1 MSFNYSVNL
10 SDSLSSVHPQDGI
23 VSQALGNA
31 LAAWSPYINGVGTL
45 NVQLT
50 IADLGPA
57 SAAGTIVLA
66 SAKPTTYTIPGPL
79 VGGVAT
85 TVNSAVDELTTGQ
98 HLAGSDITI
107 NVNSEILPQLTTPQ
121 SDNITA
127 VLEHELAHGF
137 GISGYRLSNGQ
148 LGYLASAFDNRS
160 VIVNGL
166 DYFTGPA
173 ASFVYGGVVPLTT
186 AQGPGSNYYHV
197 GVGNGGDPPS
207 LSNDLM
213 YWLSGPGRSISA
225 LDVAILEDVGIP
237 ISAAGQAL
245 IDPSPTIT
253 IAELAGDGVHGV
265 VDAAV
270 GGTTQPD
277 EVVIIVAAG
286 RVLGTVRASEAG
298 QWSLTPTGLDDGTY
312 VIQAEITGPSGVQAI
327 ATQTVILDTTDPLD
341 ATYEQ
346 VLGFDPDAA
355 SLAAGRQL
363 LESGDPLQSIRA
375 YLANSGTAANVL
387 SAIYLAVTG
396 AAPAAGT
403 IGVDQS
409 LLANGDTLAAIR
421 AYAASSGAAF
431 TALAGIYQSVLG
443 QPIPADSIAP
453 DEVLLA
459 QGQSLTGIRTYL
471 ASTGQAFTAL
481 NGTYQAVLGQPI
493 PAGAIAPDEVLL
505 AQGQSLAGIQS
516 YLAYSPQAISALA
529 GVYRTVLGQAIP
541 VLLISQDQTLLAQG
555 QSLAGIQTYLS
566 STSEAFAALDA
577 VYRAVLGTP
586 IPSGVVSLD
595 EGLLAQGQSLSGI
608 QTYLSGTGQA
618 FTALNA
624 VYQAVLGQPIPA
636 SVIGTDEMLLA
647 QGQSLAGIRTYL
659 SGTGQAF
666 TALNAVYQAV
676 FGQPI
681 PTNVIATDEG
691 LLAQG
696 QTLAGIQAYL
706 ATTQSAALTVT
717 AVYQSVLGRTPTA
730 SELASAQQSIASG
743 GSVQAVAA
751 TLVNGPELANDIST
765 ATQAQLGRPANA
777 VELAADR
784 AEIGAGLGFPVLQ
797 SQLAELHGM
806 LTTAPYS
813 AANPLLVTTGST
825 IAEITPQTVAG
836 PSPNLVYGL
845 LHNDALIAAQ
855 PETVTFNAATHD
867 TPTITGFDPMH
878 DVIQIQSAQAANFA
892 SLVLTQ
898 SGGTTSILFGPG
910 AVINL
915 QGVAQNSLTAADF
928 RFV

>member
-1 MSFNYSVNL
+1 MSFGYSISL
-10 SDSLSSVHPQDGI
+10 SDPLASLHPQDGI
-23 VSQALGNA
+23 VTQALGSA
-31 LAAWSPYINGVGTL
+31 LAAWSQYIDGVGTL
-45 NVQLT
+45 NVQLS
-50 IADLGPA
+50 IADLGPR

-66 SAKPTTYTIPGPL
+66 DAGPTTYTTTGPSA
-79 VGGVAT
+79 GGPAPT
-85 TVNSAVDELTTGQ
+85 INSAAEELTTGR
-98 HLAGSDITI
+98 HLASSDIMI
-107 NVNSEILPQLTTPQ
+107 NVNSEILSQLTSPQ
-121 SDNITA
+121 SDDITA

-137 GISGYRLSNGQ
+137 GISGYRSSTGQ
-148 LGYLASAFDNRS
+148 LSYYASAFDNRS

-225 LDVAILEDVGIP
+225 LDVAILEDTGIP

-245 IDPSPTIT
+245 IDPSPTVT
-253 IAELAGDGVHGV
+253 IAELAGDGVHSV

-270 GGTTQPD
+270 GGITQPD
-277 EVVIIVAAG
+277 ELVTIVAAG

-298 QWSLTPTGLDDGTY
+298 RWSLTPTGLDDGTY
-312 VIQAEITGPSGVQAI
+312 LIQAEITGPSGVQAT

-341 ATYEQ
+341 GTYEQ

-375 YLANSGTAANVL
+375 YLANSSTAANVL
-387 SAIYLAVTG
+387 SAVYLAVTG
-396 AAPAAGT
+396 AAPGAGT

-409 LLANGDTLAAIR
+409 LLASGGTLAAIR
-421 AYAASSGAAF
+421 AYAASSGPAF

-443 QPIPADSIAP
+443 QPIPTDSIAP

-471 ASTGQAFTAL
+471 ASTGPAFTAL

-493 PAGAIAPDEVLL
+493 PAAAIAPDEVLL
-505 AQGQSLAGIQS
+505 AQGQSVAGI
-516 YLAYSPQAISALA
+516 
-529 GVYRTVLGQAIP
+529 R
-541 VLLISQDQTLLAQG
+541 
-555 QSLAGIQTYLS
+555 TYLS
-566 STSEAFAALDA
+566 GTGQAFTALDA
-577 VYRAVLGTP
+577 VYRSVLGQS
-586 IPSGVVSLD
+586 IPLTVVGTD

-608 QTYLSGTGQA
+608 QAYLAGTGQA

-624 VYQAVLGQPIPA
+624 VYQAVFGQPIPA
-636 SVIGTDEMLLA
+636 SVIGIDEMLLA

-681 PTNVIATDEG
+681 PASVIGIDEG
-691 LLAQG
+691 VLAQG

-706 ATTQSAALTVT
+706 ATTQSAALTVNT
-717 AVYQSVLGRTPTA
+717 IYQSVLGRMPTA
-730 SELASAQQSIASG
+730 TEFASAQQSIAGG
-743 GSVQAVAA
+743 GSVRAVAA

-765 ATQAQLGRPANA
+765 ATQAQLGRPANT
-777 VELAADR
+777 VELAAGR
-784 AEIGAGLGFPVLQ
+784 AEIGAGFGFPVLQ

-806 LTTAPYS
+806 PTAAPSS
-813 AANPLLVTTGST
+813 AANPLLVTSGDA
-825 IAEITPQTVAG
+825 IAEITPQTLSGASLAG

-845 LHNDALIAAQ
+845 LHNDALIASQ
-855 PETVTFNAATHD
+855 PETVTFDAATYD
-867 TPTITGFDPMH
+867 TPTITGFDPLH
-878 DVIQIQSAQAANFA
+878 DIIQIQSAQAANFA

-898 SGGTTSILFGPG
+898 SGGTTSILFGPA

-915 QGVAQNSLTAADF
+915 QGVAQNTLSAADF